1 MNRSSNSKSSLFL
14 MEMMIA
20 ILFFS
25 LASAVCLRMFTK
37 SSQMSKDTTNLNMA
51 VNQAGNAAE
60 LLKAA
65 GQNPDQRSAQD
76 TDEDFPGLKFLLSE
90 YPDAAVDSSK
100 LLVSYDENWALCGE
114 ENGLYL
120 MQITCAREE
129 SLLVYHIAV
138 SEADSKDSIYSLDLK
153 LHFPDVP
160 SKTDEQSDKEAEL

>member
-25 LASAVCLRMFTK
+25 LASAVCLRMFTR

-65 GQNPDQRSAQD
+65 GQASGENRDKNAGDDLPGSA
-76 TDEDFPGLKFLLSE
+76 LLLSE
-90 YPDAAVDSSK
+90 YPDAVRNASS
-100 LLVSYDENWALCGE
+100 LQVFYDEEWTPCDKEKGAYFME
-114 ENGLYL
+114 
-120 MQITCAREE
+120 ITCSKDA
-129 SLLVYHIAV
+129 LLLYHIHVAKV
-138 SEADSKDSIYSLDLK
+138 DDRVDIYSIDLK
-153 LHFPDVP
+153 LHCPVMP
-160 SKTDEQSDKEAEL
+160 SQTEGQADKEAGL

>member
-65 GQNPDQRSAQD
+65 GQASGESMALNASQG
-76 TDEDFPGLKFLLSE
+76 FPGSALLLSE
-90 YPDAAVDSSK
+90 YPDAVLNGSS
-100 LLVSYDENWALCGE
+100 LQVFYDEEWKPCDK
-114 ENGLYL
+114 ENSSYL
-120 MQITCAREE
+120 MEITCGRDD
-129 SLLVYHIAV
+129 LLLYHIHVA
-138 SEADSKDSIYSLDLK
+138 ETNAKEDIYSIELK
-153 LHFPDVP
+153 LHRPVVP
-160 SKTDEQSDKEAEL
+160 SQIDEQADKEAGI